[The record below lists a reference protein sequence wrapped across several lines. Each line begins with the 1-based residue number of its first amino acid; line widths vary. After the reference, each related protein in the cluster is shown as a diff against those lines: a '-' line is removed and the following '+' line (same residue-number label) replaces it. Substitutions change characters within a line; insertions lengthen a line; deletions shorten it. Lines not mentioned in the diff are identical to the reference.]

1 MTTKPQPDPHGP
13 RRSCAGEAP
22 THSSTQFFPDPDLH
36 PIAYRQA
43 VTFRRRW
50 LAAILAVLAIT
61 AIELTALLNGIN
73 GTALAA
79 AAAALGAIGGAAL
92 KK

>member
-1 MTTKPQPDPHGP
+1 MTHKTPTNTPSSKRSCPTELPTKP
-13 RRSCAGEAP
+13 
-22 THSSTQFFPDPDLH
+22 SSQFFPDPELH

-43 VTFRRRW
+43 ITFRRRW
-50 LAAILAVLAIT
+50 LAAILAVIAIT
-61 AIELTALLNGIN
+61 AIELTALLHGIN

-79 AAAALGAIGGAAL
+79 ACAAIGAIGGAAL